1 MTDNNKTNNYRP
13 SRNNRGEF
21 GFNSRPKNDAYAPKP
36 RNNNPNELVKIGISQ
51 GDING
56 IGYEVMLKCFADS
69 RMMDCCTPIL
79 YGSSKILS
87 YYKKLIGANDFAFLN
102 IRQANQAEDHKFNVL
117 NIIQE
122 EVKIDVGQP
131 TEIGGKLAAMSLERA
146 CQEVMDGHIDALVTN
161 PINKKNIQS
170 DTFNFPG
177 HTEYLTKKFGADES
191 LMIMT
196 CRNIHIGIMTNHL
209 ALTDVPKILTKEL
222 IIRKLRVMDN
232 SLRRDFGIRMP
243 KIAVLA
249 LNPHAGDH
257 GLIGRE
263 DDEIVAPAI
272 KEAFDQGILAFGP
285 YPSDGFFGNGSMND
299 FDGVMALYHDQG
311 LIPFKLMSF
320 TEGVNFTAGL
330 PYVRTSPAHGTA
342 YEIAGKNQA
351 SAQSFRNAVYLAADI
366 IRNRR
371 EYDELTSDT
380 LKKARRENMIDED
393 ITNELQKDDE
403 EPTI

>member
-1 MTDNNKTNNYRP
+1 MANY
-13 SRNNRGEF
+13 SSNANFNNRR
-21 GFNSRPKNDAYAPKP
+21 SNDNMP
-36 RNNNPNELVKIGISQ
+36 VKIGISQ

-56 IGYEVMLKCFADS
+56 IGYEVMLKCFSDS
-69 RMMDCCTPIL
+69 RMLDFCMPIL
-79 YGSSKILS
+79 YGSSKVLS
-87 YYKKLIGANDFAFLN
+87 YHKKLIGANDFTFTN
-102 IRQANQAEDHKFNVL
+102 IRYASQAEAKKFNVL
-117 NIIQE
+117 NIIHD
-122 EVKIDVGQP
+122 EVKIDIGQP
-131 TEIGGKLAAMSLERA
+131 TEVGGQLAAMSLDKA
-146 CQEVMDGHIDALVTN
+146 CEEIMQGNIEALVTN

-177 HTEYLTKKFGADES
+177 HTEYLTKKFGAKDS

-209 ALTDVPKILTKEL
+209 ALKDVPRVVTKDLIL
-222 IIRKLRVMDN
+222 RKLQIMDY
-232 SLRRDFGIRMP
+232 SLKRDFGIRMP

-249 LNPHAGDH
+249 LNPHAGDR
-257 GLIGRE
+257 GLIGTE

-272 KEAFDQGILAFGP
+272 KEAYDKGILAFGP

-351 SAQSFRNAVYLAADI
+351 SAQSYRNAVYLAVDI
-366 IRNRR
+366 IRNRK
-371 EYDELTSDT
+371 EYDELTRNT
-380 LKKARRENMIDED
+380 LQKAHRDSNVDED
-393 ITNELQKDDE
+393 ITKELQKDDHDQND
-403 EPTI
+403 IL

>member
-1 MTDNNKTNNYRP
+1 MEINK
-13 SRNNRGEF
+13 NNR
-21 GFNSRPKNDAYAPKP
+21 P
-36 RNNNPNELVKIGISQ
+36 VKIGISQ

-56 IGYEVMLKCFADS
+56 IGYEVMLKCFSDN
-69 RMMDCCTPIL
+69 RMMELCTPIL

-87 YYKKLIGANDFAFLN
+87 YHKKLIGANDFSFVN
-102 IRQANQAEDHKFNVL
+102 IRSSEQSEKSKFNVL

-122 EVKIDVGQP
+122 EVKIDIGQP
-131 TEIGGKLAAMSLERA
+131 TEIGGRLAAFSLDKT
-146 CQEVMDGHIDALVTN
+146 CDDVISGTLDAIVTN
-161 PINKKNIQS
+161 PINKKAIQS
-170 DTFNFPG
+170 QTFNFPG
-177 HTEYLTKKFGADES
+177 HTEYLTKKFRAKDS

-209 ALTDVPKILTKEL
+209 PLREIPNVVTQDL
-222 IIRKLRVMDN
+222 IMRKLRVMDL

-249 LNPHAGDH
+249 LNPHAGDR
-257 GLIGRE
+257 GLIGNE
-263 DDEIVAPAI
+263 DDNIVAPAI
-272 KEAFDQGILAFGP
+272 KQAFDEGILAFGP

-342 YEIAGKNQA
+342 YEIAGKNIA
-351 SAQSFRNAVYLAADI
+351 SAQSFRNAVYLAVDI

-371 EYDELTSDT
+371 EYDSLKANP
-380 LKKARRENMIDED
+380 LKKACREHIVDED
-393 ITNELQKDDE
+393 IIEEMTNHE
-403 EPTI
+403 EIDVF

>member
-1 MTDNNKTNNYRP
+1 MAYF
-13 SRNNRGEF
+13 NNR
-21 GFNSRPKNDAYAPKP
+21 
-36 RNNNPNELVKIGISQ
+36 RNNNENMPVKIGISQ

-56 IGYEVMLKCFADS
+56 IGYEVMLKCFSDS
-69 RMMDCCTPIL
+69 RMMDICTPIL
-79 YGSSKILS
+79 YGSSKVLS
-87 YYKKLIGANDFAFLN
+87 YHKKLIGANDFSFVN
-102 IRQANQAEDHKFNVL
+102 IRYANQAEARKFNIL

-146 CQEVMDGHIDALVTN
+146 CQEIMEGKIDALVTN

-177 HTEYLTKKFGADES
+177 HTEYLTRKFGAEES

-209 ALTDVPKILTKEL
+209 PLKDIPRVVTKDLIL
-222 IIRKLRVMDN
+222 RKLRVMDH
-232 SLRRDFGIRMP
+232 SLKRDFGIRMP

-249 LNPHAGDH
+249 LNPHAGDR
-257 GLIGRE
+257 GLIGSE
-263 DDEIVAPAI
+263 DDEIVAPAV
-272 KEAFDQGILAFGP
+272 KEAFDNGILAFGP

-366 IRNRR
+366 IKHRK
-371 EYDELTSDT
+371 EYDELSKNP
-380 LKKARRENMIDED
+380 LKKAYRDSNIDED
-393 ITNELQKDDE
+393 ITQELQKEQDE
-403 EPTI
+403 EVL

>member
-1 MTDNNKTNNYRP
+1 M
-13 SRNNRGEF
+13 
-21 GFNSRPKNDAYAPKP
+21 A
-36 RNNNPNELVKIGISQ
+36 NNNENVPVKIGISQ

-56 IGYEVMLKCFADS
+56 IGYEVMLKCFSDT
-69 RMMDCCTPIL
+69 RMTDCCTPVL

-87 YYKKLIGANDFAFLN
+87 YHKKLINANDFTFVN
-102 IRQANQAEDHKFNVL
+102 IRHAEQAEPHKFNVL

-122 EVKIDVGQP
+122 EVKIDIGQP
-131 TEIGGKLAAMSLERA
+131 TEIGGKLAAASLDRT
-146 CQEVMDGHIDALVTN
+146 CQELMAGKIDAIVTN

-170 DTFNFPG
+170 ETFNFPG
-177 HTEYLTKKFGADES
+177 HTEYLTRKFRAEES

-209 ALTDVPKILTKEL
+209 ALRDVPKVVTQDL
-222 IIRKLRVMDN
+222 IIRKLRVMDK
-232 SLRRDFGIRMP
+232 SLKRDFGIRMP

-257 GLIGRE
+257 GLIGSE
-263 DDEIVAPAI
+263 DDTIVAPAI
-272 KEAFDQGILAFGP
+272 KQAFDEGILAFGP

-330 PYVRTSPAHGTA
+330 PFVRTSPAHGTA

-351 SAQSFRNAVYLAADI
+351 SAQSFRNAVYLAVDI
-366 IRNRR
+366 IRNRK
-371 EYDELTSDT
+371 EYDLLTSDT
-380 LKKARRENMIDED
+380 LKKAKRDHIVDED
-393 ITNELQKDDE
+393 ITKELQQDDNDG
-403 EPTI
+403 PTI